1 MKKTIRRRTE
11 ITIETREIRTIR
23 GRVTVNLTP
32 ADAGGDEVAQA
43 DIPPPLGI
51 SRVHSGCESLEQA
64 RQTDTTKELKS

>member
-32 ADAGGDEVAQA
+32 ADAGGDEVAEPG
-43 DIPPPLGI
+43 IPPPLEI
-51 SRVHSGCESLEQA
+51 SGVHSAADHSNKA
-64 RQTDTTKELKS
+64 NQTKTTKELKS